1 MGSIF
6 SKPKMPGKSEEQL
19 AAEKAEKERLDREE
33 AESKTRAERQDRVR
47 RQNLAGQRSLQEESI
62 TGFTGFRRKQMGGTP
77 PQTSGS
83 IRN

>member
-6 SKPKMPGKSEEQL
+6 SKPKAPEKSQEQL

-33 AESKTRAERQDRVR
+33 AESKARAKDQDRIR
-47 RQNLAGQRSLQEESI
+47 RQNLAGQRSLQEEGM

>member
-33 AESKTRAERQDRVR
+33 AESKSRSERQDRVR
-47 RQNLAGQRSLQEESI
+47 RQNLSGQRSLQEESV